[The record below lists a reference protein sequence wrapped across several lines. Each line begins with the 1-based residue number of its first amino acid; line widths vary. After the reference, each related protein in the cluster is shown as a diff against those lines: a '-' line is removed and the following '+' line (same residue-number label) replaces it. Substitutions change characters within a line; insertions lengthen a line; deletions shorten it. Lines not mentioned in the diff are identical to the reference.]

1 MTAILYVLYSLCAY
15 LFFFG
20 TFLGFVG
27 FVGDLPLHRS
37 VDAGPAAPLA
47 QAVLVDLGLLALFG
61 VQHSVMA
68 RAAFKR
74 WLTRAVPP
82 VLERSTYVLASS
94 LVLAIV
100 MWQWRPIPAPVVWQF
115 SGAAA
120 VAMQALF
127 WSGWAVMLASS
138 FLIDHGELFG
148 LKQVFCFVMKEG
160 APEQPFRT
168 PAFYRYVRHPLYT
181 GLLAAFWATP
191 RMTVGHLLF
200 AAGFTAYILVGIG
213 FEERDLVAQFGS
225 RYLQYRRR
233 VGMLLPWR
241 RGSA

>member
-1 MTAILYVLYSLCAY
+1 MIAILFVLYGLCAY
-15 LFFFG
+15 FFFFG
-20 TFLGFVG
+20 TFLGFIG

-37 VDAGPAAPLA
+37 VDGGPSAPLA
-47 QAVLVDLGLLALFG
+47 QAVLVDLALLGLFG
-61 VQHSVMA
+61 LQHSLMA

-74 WLTRAVPP
+74 WWTRAVPP
-82 VLERSTYVLASS
+82 ALERSTYVLASS
-94 LVLAIV
+94 LALAIL
-100 MWQWRPIPAPVVWQF
+100 MWQWLPIPAPIVWEF
-115 SGAAA
+115 SGPAALA
-120 VAMQALF
+120 LQVLF

-148 LKQVFCFVMKEG
+148 LKQVYWFVMKER
-160 APEQPFRT
+160 APQQPFRT

-191 RMTVGHLLF
+191 RMTAGHLLF
-200 AAGFTAYILVGIG
+200 AAGFTAYILVGIR

-225 RYLQYRRR
+225 RYVQYRRR
-233 VGMLLPWR
+233 VGMLLPRR